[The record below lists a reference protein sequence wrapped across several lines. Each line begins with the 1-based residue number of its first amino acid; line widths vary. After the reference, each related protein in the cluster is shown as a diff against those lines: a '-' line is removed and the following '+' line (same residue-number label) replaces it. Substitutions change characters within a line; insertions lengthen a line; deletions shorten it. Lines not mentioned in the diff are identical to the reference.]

1 MEQHRADY
9 VESKETGEILQVQK
23 SKKFDDKNCGAKSQV
38 LGCLETLLLIFHG
51 LRCLKCHWYR
61 WDRTPEKWP
70 ILCAQLTLVLSE
82 GFGPND
88 LQKCLPTPAVLCFC
102 GSNFSVCPQSCFTSL
117 HLVISHS
124 TGINTLFP
132 GTGSS
137 AGSGWSSPPT
147 WRSVRCLTV
156 FTLPVTK
163 PLFGKHKNFL
173 LLQYFYPGAGWKSP
187 ERPSLT
193 KATCGESP
201 CL

>member
-1 MEQHRADY
+1 MIKTVGQKVRFWAVWRPCCWFFMVWD
-9 VESKETGEILQVQK
+9 VSNATGTGGTGHL
-23 SKKFDDKNCGAKSQV
+23 KNDP
-38 LGCLETLLLIFHG
+38 F
-51 LRCLKCHWYR
+51 R
-61 WDRTPEKWP
+61 
-70 ILCAQLTLVLSE
+70 VLSWPW
-82 GFGPND
+82 FWARD
-88 LQKCLPTPAVLCFC
+88 LDRMISQKCLPTPAVLCFC
-102 GSNFSVCPQSCFTSL
+102 GSNFSVCPLSCFTSL

-163 PLFGKHKNFL
+163 HLFGKHKNFL